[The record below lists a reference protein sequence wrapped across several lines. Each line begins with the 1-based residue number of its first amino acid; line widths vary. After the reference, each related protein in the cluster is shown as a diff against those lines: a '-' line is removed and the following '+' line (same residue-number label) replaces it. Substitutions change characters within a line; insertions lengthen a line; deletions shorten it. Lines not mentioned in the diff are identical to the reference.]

1 MAKDFIDDSDVLAL
15 GVTPEQM
22 MGKGKVETVSS
33 IKSIGEQQG
42 KPVTSEEISKTLQAL
57 ANTIVSRVSQ
67 ISLST
72 TKSFLPI
79 NSQLQQIN
87 DLLLSRKEDD
97 QERAFGLIDRL
108 QSRLGID
115 LSKYSKE
122 IGSAVQKLYDMNRMR
137 KEDKAEAQRIHTE
150 KVDEL
155 KKEREILRERGIN
168 TYINEKNY
176 KLEIRTKE
184 QEKQELNEIRK
195 EEKLLK
201 EREKELQRELK
212 DIKKIETRNLDREE
226 RFLAEQENLTK
237 DQLKLQERKEKA
249 NIQPGQGMPRGFL
262 SDTFGAAIEQVKSF
276 GGELKFIGKSI
287 VGAFK
292 NIPSTIAGLGR
303 SLGAGAL
310 AVGKFALG
318 LGKGLLIGAVIGIII
333 YALYR
338 LYRGIVDVVNKV
350 KSFFGFGDKKKEE
363 GLPST
368 DENQNKMLQQDTTQT
383 GETQIKSVKGGEAE
397 KFLDTKGQVKD
408 LSKEEFDGL
417 SPEDKNLYVQTKG
430 AEKSGLLPKP
440 AIQPIPKDINVN
452 KMSTELAAA
461 KEEITKPSTN
471 VVAPTSQIVTNNNTT
486 QSVVMSPN
494 NIDRSFINLNTI
506 PI

>member
-1 MAKDFIDDSDVLAL
+1 
-15 GVTPEQM
+15 
-22 MGKGKVETVSS
+22 
-33 IKSIGEQQG
+33 
-42 KPVTSEEISKTLQAL
+42 
-57 ANTIVSRVSQ
+57 
-67 ISLST
+67 
-72 TKSFLPI
+72 
-79 NSQLQQIN
+79 
-87 DLLLSRKEDD
+87 
-97 QERAFGLIDRL
+97 
-108 QSRLGID
+108 
-115 LSKYSKE
+115 
-122 IGSAVQKLYDMNRMR
+122 
-137 KEDKAEAQRIHTE
+137 
-150 KVDEL
+150 
-155 KKEREILRERGIN
+155 
-168 TYINEKNY
+168 
-176 KLEIRTKE
+176 
-184 QEKQELNEIRK
+184 
-195 EEKLLK
+195 
-201 EREKELQRELK
+201 
-212 DIKKIETRNLDREE
+212 
-226 RFLAEQENLTK
+226 
-237 DQLKLQERKEKA
+237 
-249 NIQPGQGMPRGFL
+249 MPRGFL

-287 VGAFK
+287 VGSFK
-292 NIPSTIAGLGR
+292 NMPSTIAGLGR

-363 GLPST
+363 GLPSA
-368 DENQNKMLQQDTTQT
+368 DENQNKMLQQDAKQP

-461 KEEITKPSTN
+461 KEETIKPSTN

-486 QSVVMSPN
+486 QSMVMSPN
-494 NIDRSFINLNTI
+494 NIDRSFINLNSI